1 MKDRLH
7 EALKRSTADYAE
19 IRFETLDTTGLGY
32 RGTEVEQASTSCH
45 AGGIVRAC
53 TKGGWGLATF
63 ETLDDLPRKV
73 EEACRCAALVGK
85 ETTQLADAGA
95 PEDAI
100 VRAELVRDFRGVPLD
115 EKLKLVTDY
124 NNVILKTDPAIES
137 TRVMYNESFRTVH
150 YASSQGAY
158 YQEER
163 PRVTLMLMAVARD
176 GALVQRAHDSVS
188 SAIDYGVVLGQEA
201 TADDVARRA
210 VALLT
215 APMCDGGTC
224 TVLLNQAL
232 AGVFA
237 HEAFGH
243 LSEADFLYENPQMRE
258 LMYLGRP
265 MGVQALNIVDDGSLG
280 RTIGTQCFD
289 DEGTPTGKT
298 DLIRDGMLAGHL
310 HSRETAAKMG
320 ARPTGNARAEKRDM
334 PPVVRMTNTYIEAGE
349 QSFDALLSG
358 IDRGIYALDMIGGQT
373 MLEMFTFSA
382 AYGYRIENG
391 QVGEL
396 IRDVT
401 LSGNVF
407 ETLHRIDG
415 FGNDLLIRET
425 GGMCGKNGQAA
436 PVTFGSPH
444 LRVRDVVVG
453 GK

>member
-32 RGTEVEQASTSCH
+32 RGTEVEQASTSRF

-85 ETTQLADAGA
+85 ETTQLAEAGA
-95 PEDAI
+95 PSDAV
-100 VRAELVRDFRGVPLD
+100 VRAEMVRDFRDVPLD
-115 EKLKLVTDY
+115 EKLKLVADY
-124 NNVILKTDPAIES
+124 NTLLLKTDPAIES
-137 TRVMYNESFRTVH
+137 TRVIYNDSFRTVH
-150 YASSQGAY
+150 FASSQGAY
-158 YQEER
+158 YLEER
-163 PRVTLMLMAVARD
+163 PRVLLLMLAVARD
-176 GALVQRAHDSVS
+176 GALVQRAHDSIA
-188 SAIDYGVVLGQEA
+188 SAVDYGAVLGLEA
-201 TADDVARRA
+201 KAEEVAKRA
-210 VALLT
+210 AALLK
-215 APMCDGGTC
+215 APSCEGGTY
-224 TVLLNQAL
+224 TVLLNQDL

-243 LSEADFLYENPQMRE
+243 LSEADLLYENHQMRE

-265 MGVQALNIVDDGSLG
+265 MGVKALNIVDDGAFG
-280 RTIGTQCFD
+280 HTTGTQRFD

-298 DLIRDGMLAGHL
+298 DLIRDGVLVGHL

-320 ARPTGNARAEKRDM
+320 ARPTGNARAERRNV
-334 PPVVRMTNTYIEAGE
+334 PPIVRMTNTYIEAGE
-349 QSFDALLSG
+349 QSFDELISG
-358 IDRGIYALDMIGGQT
+358 IDRGIYALNMIGGQT

-382 AYGYRIENG
+382 AYGYRIEHG
-391 QVGEL
+391 KVGEL

-407 ETLHRIDG
+407 ETLNHIDG
-415 FGNDLLIRET
+415 FGNDLLIADS
-425 GGMCGKNGQAA
+425 GGMCGKNGQGA
-436 PVTFGSPH
+436 PVTTGAPH
-444 LRVRDVVVG
+444 LRIRDVVVG
-453 GK
+453 GR